1 LIIPMIIQTILLDP
15 SGAVW
20 TDGPRNVS
28 RLDPSRTDQVDAE
41 HPARNRKVVGS
52 NPTSGSITA
61 GQSTC
66 KVTLSRVLLA
76 SLIIRIEI
84 AGVLVSAPGWR
95 GGHDRRRCTQQ
106 ADEQLDGVTSL
117 LGGGAQHARQD
128 LPAVGARPGAVDTNR
143 PAAIGT
149 TVAVFVLGVLAATG
163 WALAGTLRHAQL
175 RDGLVD
181 RRGVAA
187 ILGFVGLTVGI
198 TLGLA
203 FTLQATGVSYPA
215 TLAAVVG
222 GLGMGIGG
230 PILMRRLRR
239 IMLANRAGS
248 PR

>member
-1 LIIPMIIQTILLDP
+1 M
-15 SGAVW
+15 
-20 TDGPRNVS
+20 N
-28 RLDPSRTDQVDAE
+28 
-41 HPARNRKVVGS
+41 
-52 NPTSGSITA
+52 
-61 GQSTC
+61 
-66 KVTLSRVLLA
+66 
-76 SLIIRIEI
+76 
-84 AGVLVSAPGWR
+84 
-95 GGHDRRRCTQQ
+95 
-106 ADEQLDGVTSL
+106 EQLRPEEAAQALTEIRQRQQQVIDLAVLPTWYWWAI
-117 LGGGAQHARQD
+117 GALTVILA
-128 LPAVGARPGAVDTNR
+128 AGVDTNT
-143 PAAIGT
+143 PVAIGT

>member
-1 LIIPMIIQTILLDP
+1 MNEQPRPEEAAQALTEIRQRQQQVIDLAVLPTWYWWAIGALTVIL
-15 SGAVW
+15 A
-20 TDGPRNVS
+20 
-28 RLDPSRTDQVDAE
+28 
-41 HPARNRKVVGS
+41 
-52 NPTSGSITA
+52 A
-61 GQSTC
+61 G
-66 KVTLSRVLLA
+66 
-76 SLIIRIEI
+76 
-84 AGVLVSAPGWR
+84 
-95 GGHDRRRCTQQ
+95 
-106 ADEQLDGVTSL
+106 
-117 LGGGAQHARQD
+117 
-128 LPAVGARPGAVDTNR
+128 VDTNT
-143 PAAIGT
+143 PVAIGT

>member
-1 LIIPMIIQTILLDP
+1 MNEQPRPEEAAQALTEIRQRQQQVIDLAVLPTWYWWAIGALTVIL
-15 SGAVW
+15 A
-20 TDGPRNVS
+20 
-28 RLDPSRTDQVDAE
+28 
-41 HPARNRKVVGS
+41 
-52 NPTSGSITA
+52 A
-61 GQSTC
+61 G
-66 KVTLSRVLLA
+66 
-76 SLIIRIEI
+76 
-84 AGVLVSAPGWR
+84 
-95 GGHDRRRCTQQ
+95 
-106 ADEQLDGVTSL
+106 
-117 LGGGAQHARQD
+117 
-128 LPAVGARPGAVDTNR
+128 VDTNT
-143 PAAIGT
+143 PVAIGT

-175 RDGLVD
+175 RDGSVD

>member
-1 LIIPMIIQTILLDP
+1 MNEHLRPEEAAQALTDIRQRQQQVIDLAVLPTWYWWAIGALTVIL
-15 SGAVW
+15 A
-20 TDGPRNVS
+20 
-28 RLDPSRTDQVDAE
+28 
-41 HPARNRKVVGS
+41 
-52 NPTSGSITA
+52 A
-61 GQSTC
+61 G
-66 KVTLSRVLLA
+66 
-76 SLIIRIEI
+76 
-84 AGVLVSAPGWR
+84 
-95 GGHDRRRCTQQ
+95 
-106 ADEQLDGVTSL
+106 
-117 LGGGAQHARQD
+117 
-128 LPAVGARPGAVDTNR
+128 VDTNT

-149 TVAVFVLGVLAATG
+149 TVAVFVLGILAATG

-187 ILGFVGLTVGI
+187 ILGFVALTVGI

-203 FTLQATGVSYPA
+203 FALRATSVSYPA

-230 PILMRRLRR
+230 PILMRRLHR

>member
-1 LIIPMIIQTILLDP
+1 MNEHLRPEEAAQALTEIRQRQQQVIDLAVLPTWYWWAIGALTVIL
-15 SGAVW
+15 A
-20 TDGPRNVS
+20 
-28 RLDPSRTDQVDAE
+28 
-41 HPARNRKVVGS
+41 
-52 NPTSGSITA
+52 A
-61 GQSTC
+61 G
-66 KVTLSRVLLA
+66 
-76 SLIIRIEI
+76 
-84 AGVLVSAPGWR
+84 
-95 GGHDRRRCTQQ
+95 
-106 ADEQLDGVTSL
+106 
-117 LGGGAQHARQD
+117 
-128 LPAVGARPGAVDTNR
+128 VDTNT
-143 PAAIGT
+143 PVTIGT
-149 TVAVFVLGVLAATG
+149 TVAVFVLGVLAATD